1 MAPRR
6 PKGQPG
12 LRVSAR
18 SAYPWRREQG
28 VALVAVLWVVTLMAA
43 IAASFVGTT
52 RSESDLAINQVENAK
67 AEALADAGV
76 QRAILAI
83 FQQLEAEEEELD
95 EADEEI
101 AAGDALADQA
111 GALGEEALGG
121 GSLTSGPTLAFDG
134 RPYDW
139 AFGGGVVR
147 LSIQAEGGK
156 IDLNGA
162 PEELLQGLFESAG
175 ADPAVAQAL
184 AASVADFRDSDQERS
199 PAGAED
205 QDYAAA
211 GLTREAKDAPFT
223 SVAELQQVLG
233 MTRPLYDA
241 VEPALTVYT
250 QSRGIDPEA
259 APPEALRAL
268 PQIGSAQ
275 VEAVLSARAAG
286 EEDIEAYIASAEPYL
301 TPIISAVYM
310 IRAEARTA
318 GGAIF
323 IREAVVSLNAIGDL
337 PYSLLAW
344 RRGRPIVSAPEG
356 S

>member
-1 MAPRR
+1 MALRR
-6 PKGQPG
+6 PKGPPG
-12 LRVSAR
+12 AGVTAGT
-18 SAYPWRREQG
+18 AHPWRREQG
-28 VALVAVLWVVTLMAA
+28 VALVAVLWVVTLLAA

-52 RSESDLAINQVENAK
+52 RSESDLALNQVENAK

-83 FQQLEAEEEELD
+83 LQDLEAEEED
-95 EADEEI
+95 FGDADEE
-101 AAGDALADQA
+101 AAEEGGLADEAGGFGEQA
-111 GALGEEALGG
+111 SAG
-121 GSLTSGPTLAFDG
+121 GSLISGLAVDG
-134 RPYDW
+134 RPYNW
-139 AFGGGVVR
+139 AFNGGVVR

-175 ADPAVAQAL
+175 ADPEVAQAL
-184 AASVADFRDSDQERS
+184 AAAVVDFRDSDQERS
-199 PAGAED
+199 RAGAED
-205 QDYAAA
+205 QDYMAA

-250 QSRGIDPEA
+250 RSRGIDPET

-268 PQIGSAQ
+268 PQIGPAE
-275 VEAVLSARAAG
+275 VEAVLGARAAG
-286 EEDIEAYIASAEPYL
+286 EEDLEAYIASAEPFL
-301 TPIISAVYM
+301 TPIISAVYT
-310 IRAEARTA
+310 IRAEARTS
-318 GGAIF
+318 GGALF
-323 IREAVVSLNAIGDL
+323 IREAVVSLSAVSDL

-344 RRGRPIVSAPEG
+344 RRGRPAVSAPAG